1 MPISGPR
8 NASNEPEER
17 NSTLNERYLIYNKSK
32 GCTHPLWPWGTAIVV
47 LTEVSDKVVR
57 QKLRQSLERKIP
69 AGLTSAT
76 EVERNGFLQLKA
88 GDGLFTRVVSSETDD
103 GKSTAPEE
111 DEIQAWVSDYDFLV
125 RTRILA
131 GDTLKTR
138 LDVLTEDLLGPAH
151 QRTSSAPTTSKDP
164 KGGTALERLLWRI
177 SPNPGNRQGS
187 RCYSMGYSIE
197 RPHSLVHPSR
207 LMRYRPDI
215 SPAEDVRTRL
225 VQTVTEYGGAAM
237 KLAPPERI
245 ELMKNI
251 GDINNI
257 PPLGHRANQNYWTG
271 LQVNVSR
278 PTLCN
283 SKDQL
288 KSDLGRAGD
297 AHPDIH
303 DDIGS
308 FTMMTVLTHTP
319 IGYSPA
325 FFFLLEFGIFIQM
338 DYGSLIAF
346 SGLRLHGRAPSTAP
360 SNVTTVPGDCYSI
373 TAILYNTS
381 DIAATMK
388 NRLSLFPPLV
398 EKRTAAELGVQ
409 ALPPE
414 AWQTDAIA
422 FANDPTYQANMFT
435 DGHILA
441 GDRLP
446 AYNLKLVCNL
456 LRYANKFSPVYQY
469 NWNEEEL
476 VADIEVKIRDTEEA
490 IFSEHTTMMETEKT
504 RIQEDWN
511 RLVTST
517 RILLGGKSAKE
528 GDLPKRALMTP
539 TGKRKRLICEVV
551 IPTLPKDYYSLNAA
565 PPVNHASSSKSR
577 IAASSPEQEV
587 QAHESDKVG
596 IDGAIRNPES
606 DKAGIEGAIHN
617 ESSSE
622 EEVDSDTP
630 VASAGAGKGKM
641 VKPLKRRRTDTND
654 PDIQADQ
661 QSERPEGMTE
671 RLKPG
676 PKKKD
681 YKSALMAIFDE
692 AYLTSIHKELKEQL
706 TMKPDSVQTYTVPK
720 PFQTAALSAG
730 LLAFTQTEVD
740 SPQSKQSHQDV
751 RHIWEQLTKGR
762 MNLKKLGVTTKL
774 IRHGIMLGVWKN
786 WEYMEIH
793 CRQDCEDVLWKNK
806 TNDLSKL
813 VKKVLQHLTTNPN
826 PPLQLNAKDYLENF
840 TEDSIATVPPKR
852 TRLIDDAEHRSR
864 CYEVVTD
871 EVIKVLCT
879 WLGYS
884 RAPGKQGLWRDQ
896 GMLID
901 ILIRLT
907 GNSFLCFLD
916 EVWDAF
922 EHPKQLVKTD
932 GDRRTDAAYRWDAL
946 ETEIRE
952 TVRAKETEKTAL
964 SSQTSINA
972 NRDYKTKV

>member
-111 DEIQAWVSDYDFLV
+111 DEIQAWVSNYDFLV
-125 RTRILA
+125 QTRILA

-138 LDVLTEDLLGPAH
+138 LDALTEDLLGPAH

-177 SPNPGNRQGS
+177 SPNPGNWQGS

-197 RPHSLVHPSR
+197 CPRSLVHPSR

-215 SPAEDVRTRL
+215 SLAEDVRTRL

-237 KLAPPERI
+237 KLAPPEHI

-251 GDINNI
+251 GYINNI

-283 SKDQL
+283 SNDQL

-308 FTMMTVLTHTP
+308 FTMMTVLTRTP
-319 IGYSPA
+319 VRYSPA

-346 SGLRLHGRAPSTAP
+346 SGLRLHGRAPLTAP
-360 SNVTTVPGDCYSI
+360 SNVTAVPGDCYSI

-441 GDRLP
+441 GDHLP

-476 VADIEVKIRDTEEA
+476 VADVEVKIRNTEEA
-490 IFSEHTTMMETEKT
+490 IFSEQTTMTETEKT
-504 RIQEDWN
+504 QIQEDWN
-511 RLVTST
+511 RLVTTT

-528 GDLPKRALMTP
+528 GDLPKR
-539 TGKRKRLICEVV
+539 GKRKRLICEVV
-551 IPTLPKDYYSLNAA
+551 IPTLPKDYYSRNAV
-565 PPVNHASSSKSR
+565 PPVDHASSSKSR

-587 QAHESDKVG
+587 QAHESDEVG

-606 DKAGIEGAIHN
+606 DKAGIEDAIRN

-661 QSERPEGMTE
+661 QSKRPEGMTE

-681 YKSALMAIFDE
+681 YKSALMAVFDE

-706 TMKPDSVQTYTVPK
+706 TMKPDSVQTYAVPK
-720 PFQTAALSAG
+720 PFQTAAISAG
-730 LLAFTQTEVD
+730 LLVFTQTEVD

-813 VKKVLQHLTTNPN
+813 VKKVLQHLTMNPN
-826 PPLQLNAKDYLENF
+826 PPPP
-840 TEDSIATVPPKR
+840 TERKR
-852 TRLIDDAEHRSR
+852 LLGELHQRFYCHRTAE
-864 CYEVVTD
+864 T
-871 EVIKVLCT
+871 
-879 WLGYS
+879 
-884 RAPGKQGLWRDQ
+884 
-896 GMLID
+896 
-901 ILIRLT
+901 LT

-932 GDRRTDAAYRWDAL
+932 GDRRTDVAYRWDAL

-952 TVRAKETEKTAL
+952 TVRAKGNIDIQSHRPSPNTIKVMTAQLTGDANQPIRTHDIRET
-964 SSQTSINA
+964 
-972 NRDYKTKV
+972 RR